1 MYIIKMILLERN
13 SIVIKMIK
21 LNERKKFLKEVGIMI
36 TLLRNSNMIGKKYK
50 IVLQG
55 HRIMESTDG
64 RIIIRGTYS
73 IIDYTWSVIH
83 DYERVKEYG
92 LWVIG
97 HELGHLVYAF
107 MKARTKCKNNI
118 RVLQPWLNWKEEIFS
133 DLMSAKILYEMGYDP
148 RLIANQLKEDLI
160 DSEDYNCKT
169 HPMTSIRIKIV
180 NDYCTKKANKY
191 KSYCNFEN
199 IEE

>member
-1 MYIIKMILLERN
+1 
-13 SIVIKMIK
+13 MIK
-21 LNERKKFLKEVGIMI
+21 LKIRKKFLKEVNIMI
-36 TLLRNSNMIGKKYK
+36 NTLKDSNLINKNYK
-50 IVLQG
+50 IILKG
-55 HRIMESTDG
+55 HRTMGSTDG
-64 RIIIRGTYS
+64 QITIKGTYS
-73 IIDYTWSVIH
+73 IIDYAWSVIH

-148 RLIANQLKEDLI
+148 RLIANQLLEDLI

-180 NDYCTKKANKY
+180 NDYCTKKAVSYFKLVTNEDLNKY
-191 KSYCNFEN
+191 KKYYKFEN
-199 IEE
+199 VEE

>member
-1 MYIIKMILLERN
+1 
-13 SIVIKMIK
+13 MIK
-21 LNERKKFLKEVGIMI
+21 LKIRKKFLKEVNIMI
-36 TLLRNSNMIGKKYK
+36 NTLKDFNLINKNYK
-50 IVLQG
+50 IILKG
-55 HRIMESTDG
+55 HRTMESTDG
-64 RIIIRGTYS
+64 RITIRRTYS
-73 IIDYTWSVIH
+73 IIDYAWSVIH

-133 DLMSAKILYEMGYDP
+133 DLMSAEILYEMGYDP
-148 RLIANQLKEDLI
+148 RLIANQLLEDLI

-169 HPMTSIRIKIV
+169 HPMTSIRIKII
-180 NDYCTKKANKY
+180 NDYCTKKAVSYFRLVTNEDLNKY
-191 KSYCNFEN
+191 KKYCKFEN